1 MRSRC
6 RAAVGEGLGRASGAG
21 CPALQGRRMCALWG
35 GAWAANPA
43 LIWPPP
49 LGWKAGALLVILT
62 APPSSLEMGE
72 EMG

>member
-1 MRSRC
+1 MKPMRSR
-6 RAAVGEGLGRASGAG
+6 RGREGLGRPSGAG

-49 LGWKAGALLVILT
+49 LGWRAGVLLVILS
-62 APPSSLEMGE
+62 PPSLEMGE